1 MIRKFYSIEYD
12 EVDSDKFETIYDNVT
27 YLIEN
32 IDTHIKTLL
41 RESIVDLFRPY
52 DAAKKA
58 KLSQL
63 K

>member
-1 MIRKFYSIEYD
+1 MINKFYSIEYE
-12 EVDSDKFETIYDNVT
+12 EVDSDKFETIYENVI

-32 IDTHIKTLL
+32 IDAFIKTLL

-52 DAAKKA
+52 DAARKA
-58 KLSQL
+58 KTSQL

>member
-1 MIRKFYSIEYD
+1 MISKFYSIEYE
-12 EVDSDKFETIYDNVT
+12 EVDSEKFETIYDNLT
-27 YLIEN
+27 YLIDN
-32 IDTHIKTLL
+32 IDNHIKTLL
-41 RESIVDLFRPY
+41 RESIVNLFRPY

>member
-1 MIRKFYSIEYD
+1 MISKFYSIEY
-12 EVDSDKFETIYDNVT
+12 EEADSDKFEIIYDNVI
-27 YLIEN
+27 YLIDT

-58 KLSQL
+58 RLSQL